1 MYGGGVCLLS
11 EELPKQLGNALLRS
25 ERTAGMQQQMMLT
38 NSSRTLQ
45 YAVGTLSSG
54 DWGKP
59 VSRNMRALG
68 LVCAET
74 YR

>member
-11 EELPKQLGNALLRS
+11 EELPKQLGNALFRR
-25 ERTAGMQQQMMLT
+25 ERTAGMQQQIMLT

-54 DWGKP
+54 NRGQP
-59 VSRNMRALG
+59 VSRDLRAMG
-68 LVCAET
+68 IVC
-74 YR
+74 